1 MSQTSTAQP
10 RAGVLGGGVMGE
22 ALVSALLT
30 AGWDMDDVAVT
41 ERSAIRAN
49 ELSSRYGVRSA
60 DPNPKVVRSA
70 GLVLIAVK
78 PQVVPALLAEI
89 ADAVQPG
96 TLVVSVAAGV
106 PLAVYEQAL
115 PEGTPVVRVMPNTP
129 ALVGKGASAIAPG
142 THATDEHLEL
152 VERALAATG
161 LVVRVQEK
169 DLDAVTA
176 ISGSGPAYAFYLIDA
191 MAEAGV
197 LLGLTRDLATRLA
210 VATVEGSAALAAQ
223 TGDHPVVL
231 RERVSSPGG
240 TTVAGVAQLDA
251 HGVRA
256 GIVAAARA
264 AHDRS
269 QQLGAAATPTSDATP
284 SGPVRPVAD
293 GEQSG
298 LAR

>member
-1 MSQTSTAQP
+1 MTQTTARP
-10 RAGVLGGGVMGE
+10 HAAVLGGGVMGE
-22 ALVSALLT
+22 ALVTALLA
-30 AGWDMDDVAVT
+30 AGWTADDVDVT
-41 ERSAIRAN
+41 ERSAARAM
-49 ELSSRYGVRSA
+49 ELSGRYGVRAA
-60 DPNPKVVRSA
+60 DPNAKAVKGA

-78 PQVVPALLAEI
+78 PQVVPDVLAEI
-89 ADAVQPG
+89 APTMRPG
-96 TLVVSVAAGV
+96 TLVVSVAAGIPV
-106 PLAVYEQAL
+106 AVYEAAL

-142 THATDEHLEL
+142 THATDEHLDL
-152 VERALAATG
+152 AERALAATG
-161 LVVRVQEK
+161 LVVRVAEK

-210 VATVEGSAALAAQ
+210 VATVEGSAALASS

-240 TTVAGVAQLDA
+240 TTVAGVAALDA

-256 GIVAAARA
+256 GVVAAARA

-269 QQLGAAATPTSDATP
+269 RELGAAAAP
-284 SGPVRPVAD
+284 SPRGDR
-293 GEQSG
+293 
-298 LAR
+298 

>member
-70 GLVLIAVK
+70 GLVMIAVK
-78 PQVVPALLAEI
+78 PQVVPALLDEI
-89 ADAVQPG
+89 ADAVRPD

-106 PLAVYEQAL
+106 PLSVYERAL

-231 RERVSSPGG
+231 RERVSAPGG

-269 QQLGAAATPTSDATP
+269 QQLGAAAAPAPSGHSQPASDA
-284 SGPVRPVAD
+284 
-293 GEQSG
+293 EQSG
-298 LAR
+298 PAR

>member
-1 MSQTSTAQP
+1 MTATARP
-10 RAGVLGGGVMGE
+10 HTAVLGGGVMGE

-30 AGWDMDDVAVT
+30 AGWTADDVDVT
-41 ERSAIRAN
+41 ERSAARAM
-49 ELSSRYGVRSA
+49 ELSGRYGVRAA
-60 DPNPKVVRSA
+60 DPNRKAVKGA
-70 GLVLIAVK
+70 DLVLVAVK
-78 PQVVPALLAEI
+78 PQVVPEVLAEI
-89 ADAVQPG
+89 APALRPG

-106 PLAVYEQAL
+106 PVAVYEAAL

-129 ALVGKGASAIAPG
+129 ALVGKGASGIAPG
-142 THATDEHLEL
+142 SHATDEHLAL
-152 VERALAATG
+152 VEEALAATG
-161 LVVRVQEK
+161 LVVRVAEK

-240 TTVAGVAQLDA
+240 TTVAGVAALDA

-256 GIVAAARA
+256 GVVAAARA
-264 AHDRS
+264 AYDRS
-269 QQLGAAATPTSDATP
+269 RALGAAARPTPTAEP
-284 SGPVRPVAD
+284 AP
-293 GEQSG
+293 
-298 LAR
+298 ARDE